1 MRNKT
6 KGRILHISSLVIDIA
21 PPLIATLTQFPVWI
35 EDSSEATISGIVLL
49 LGFICCLPFINQI
62 KEYFKSPAV
71 VVIWA
76 VIYVALMLL
85 QSIIDQMVT
94 VAFIGSI
101 SNLIGTGLYKWGD
114 AYTDKKDEETE
125 NKEA

>member
-6 KGRILHISSLVIDIA
+6 KGRILHISSLVIDVA

-35 EDSSEATISGIVLL
+35 EHSSEATISGIVLL

-62 KEYFKSPAV
+62 KEYMKSPAV

-76 VIYVALMLL
+76 IVYVAFMLL
-85 QSIIDQMVT
+85 RSIIDQMLI
-94 VAFIGSI
+94 VAFIGLI
-101 SNLIGTGLYKWGD
+101 SNIIGTGLYKWGD
-114 AYTDKKDEETE
+114 IYSDKKDEET
-125 NKEA
+125 KEEA